1 LLLIGLRANP
11 GATDGDGVC
20 AEWRAGPRP
29 YRSPGSR
36 IPRGQRRLPKESS
49 VSMVATANSPPEQGQ
64 LVSVRSRQWIVNDV
78 RPSPLPGLALKP
90 TFSGPQHLL
99 TLASVEDD
107 GLGEELQVIWE
118 IEPGA
123 RVIERVALP
132 EPTGFDPP
140 DKLDAFLDAV
150 RWGAASTADV

>member
-1 LLLIGLRANP
+1 MTVA
-11 GATDGDGVC
+11 
-20 AEWRAGPRP
+20 
-29 YRSPGSR
+29 SPS
-36 IPRGQRRLPKESS
+36 
-49 VSMVATANSPPEQGQ
+49 SPPEQGQ
-64 LVSVRSRQWIVNDV
+64 LVTIRSRQWIVNDV
-78 RPSPLPGLALKP
+78 RPSTLPTVALKP

-123 RVIERVALP
+123 RVIEKVALP
-132 EPTGFDPP
+132 EPSGFDPP

-150 RWGAASTADV
+150 RWGAASTADVKNIQAPSGEAADVEVACEKCD

>member
-1 LLLIGLRANP
+1 MEGGLKHDRCRNQPAR
-11 GATDGDGVC
+11 T
-20 AEWRAGPRP
+20 RP
-29 YRSPGSR
+29 T
-36 IPRGQRRLPKESS
+36 GQRPLPA
-49 VSMVATANSPPEQGQ
+49 VD
-64 LVSVRSRQWIVNDV
+64 RQRR
-78 RPSPLPGLALKP
+78 RPSTLPAAALKP

-123 RVIERVALP
+123 KVIEKVALP

-140 DKLDAFLDAV
+140 DRLDAFLDAV
-150 RWGAASTADV
+150 RWGAASTADVKNIQAPFRSRHRHRGLPA